1 MAQEPGPSGA
11 GDRKEQLGSAQG
23 HGEGHERAGICP
35 QHTLELDW
43 FCSTERRLVCAQCP
57 SQGGCRGHCVRPL
70 AEEAVERRNKIVDQ
84 CETLQLQ
91 SAVTTKYVTEVLPE
105 KKQHVV
111 SAASSA
117 REVLIRRLN
126 LVRNVCETEEQRLLE
141 MVHTEEERAHQNILT
156 QQVHW
161 TESLQKLDTLRTY
174 LVTMITATDDRSL
187 VQAEEEIYERMEE
200 AEGILKPQESE
211 KLNFN
216 PQCIQSPLMSRLWA
230 AAVLCWNSAQMKSTL
245 MRKQSA
251 HS

>member
-1 MAQEPGPSGA
+1 MYVVELAGGKIWRRHVDQLRQRWARSSLDVESAEVSDPDEQPIPPPREVSDAAPSM
-11 GDRKEQLGSAQG
+11 D
-23 HGEGHERAGICP
+23 
-35 QHTLELDW
+35 
-43 FCSTERRLVCAQCP
+43 TE
-57 SQGGCRGHCVRPL
+57 
-70 AEEAVERRNKIVDQ
+70 NKIVDQ

-91 SAVTTKYVTEVLPE
+91 SAVTAKYVAEVLPE

-126 LVRNVCETEEQRLLE
+126 LVRSVCESEEQRLLE

-161 TESLQKLDTLRTY
+161 TESLRKLDALRTY
-174 LVTMITATDDRSL
+174 LVAMITATDDRSL